1 MVALVYLR
9 EHTTPAK
16 IAAACGTGE
25 PAAHASTSTV
35 IQLLAVR
42 APGLLKVLRDAD
54 WSPVRTAGCGDSPA
68 LPGRAHDLTAAR
80 THRIIRICER
90 QGVPI
95 LAGLADQGGDLWVI
109 TGRASNADPLQEL
122 TPTEKTVNQALAAVR
137 APVERE
143 RRAPEVLADL
153 PHIAA
158 EPPGQNVRS

>member
-9 EHTTPAK
+9 EHTTSAK

-25 PAAHASTSTV
+25 PAAHAYTSTV

-42 APGLLKVLRDAD
+42 APGLLKVLHEAD

-68 LPGRAHDLTAAR
+68 RP
-80 THRIIRICER
+80 
-90 QGVPI
+90 
-95 LAGLADQGGDLWVI
+95 
-109 TGRASNADPLQEL
+109 GRASNADPLQEL